1 MPYLNVQIL
10 KGASTEQKEQ
20 VINGVTKVIQEVLGS
35 KPESTFVVVQEVERE
50 NWGVG
55 GRSIQSIQQNSN

>member
-10 KGASTEQKEQ
+10 AGASNEQKEQ
-20 VINGVTKVIQEVLGS
+20 VISGVTKVLQEVLGS

-50 NWGVG
+50 DWGVG
-55 GRSIQSIQQNSN
+55 GRSIQSILQNTK

>member
-10 KGASTEQKEQ
+10 TGSSNEQKENL
-20 VINGVTKVIQEVLGS
+20 ISGVTKVVQEVLGS

-55 GRSIQSIQQNSN
+55 GKSIQSILQNAK

>member
-20 VINGVTKVIQEVLGS
+20 VISGVTKVIQEVLGS
-35 KPESTFVVVQEVERE
+35 KPESTFVVVQEVDRE
-50 NWGVG
+50 DWGVG
-55 GRSIQSIQQNSN
+55 GKSIQSIQQKSN

>member
-10 KGASTEQKEQ
+10 KGASTAQKEE

-35 KPESTFVVVQEVERE
+35 KPESTFVVVQEVDNED
-50 NWGVG
+50 WGVG
-55 GRSIQSIQQNSN
+55 GKTIKNIRLNSK